1 MRIDRLDLIA
11 YGPFIGKSL
20 DLSDGASGLHLIYG
34 DNEAGKSTS
43 LRALIAWLFG
53 IPTHTTDNYLHSHS
67 QLRIGGKLRL
77 SGGEDIEFVRR
88 KGKKGTLLEPG
99 TDAPLDDSILLPFLP
114 VGIDENLFTKLYG
127 IDHGG
132 LIAGGKELLNQ
143 SGDLGQALFSAA
155 VGTASLRKIL
165 SDLRNSAEDIFKPRA
180 STKLVNQ
187 AISSFKEAQ
196 KRIKDSSLPVA
207 EWKRLQKE
215 LANTHSAIQQ
225 VEEDINGKSKEKSRL
240 DRLDRVKGALA
251 ERRGVMARIEVL
263 GEVLLLPEDFDEKHK
278 NASDNLQKVSEARDR
293 DEAKLSRLKE
303 ETEAL
308 NVRNELLDNEEAI
321 LAIHKELGAVETAIK
336 DRPQQDGK
344 RRLLRNEAE
353 QLLKGV
359 RPDLGIDNSDQLR
372 PLTNNKKWIS
382 GLAQKHSLLN
392 QKKEKAEATLRD
404 VEDEQETIK
413 KELGEQAQSNLD
425 LSELKAAVAD
435 ARKAGDLEQRLSDS
449 QKRASDEKSACE
461 GELSRL
467 GRFSGIIEALSRI
480 ALPVSETLD
489 RFERQFNELSENI
502 RDYGRRRKELE
513 GEQKQAEQDLKALLL
528 TSDVPTISEL
538 EGARSVRNTGW
549 NLIKRKYIE
558 EIDVEKEI
566 AGFASNSDLPTFYEQ
581 KVDVADHV
589 SDQLRLA
596 TDQVVKRA
604 DFEAKIENLKSRL
617 NDTIEEVIKANE
629 EKEVYQKE
637 WNSIWKP
644 LGVDSGSPREM
655 KQWLLRVDKLLSNVQ
670 AANTIS
676 GDARKL
682 SADCKVLKESVSLQ
696 ISRFDDSIDLQEM
709 SLEAMINLCEQR
721 IEREDAALERKRQLE
736 HSFNDTEIRIKRGR
750 EELTSIKNDLSIWVQ
765 EWGQA
770 IDGLGL
776 KHDVHPEQAT
786 EAFDQLLAYFD
797 KFDKSEELRRR
808 IYGID
813 QVAEKFEK
821 KVLKFADSIGF
832 KRNGQTAITIAAQLN
847 RDLNEARE
855 ARASLKKIESQ
866 EKEIREEIEDADI
879 TIRTAQYQLASL
891 RDQAS
896 VEADDELESAGEN
909 SRKTRDLQQKL
920 DTLEQELS
928 RNGDGLCIQELEKE
942 ASESDIDAIEGELER
957 VTSELKELQ
966 ANRDTLRDQ
975 RQTLQNEIR
984 AKDGSAVAA
993 NASEEAEQQLATMV
1007 FGVEQYLRLQIA
1019 ALILEQR
1026 IEDYRKKNQA
1036 PVLARAG
1043 EIFSKLTLS
1052 SYANLRD
1059 ELNKSGKPIL
1069 LGVRSNDVEVS
1080 VDRMSD
1086 GTRDQLFLSLR
1097 LATLEQHLSK
1107 GEPMPFV
1114 VDDILIGFDENRT
1127 RVCLEVLSKL
1137 ALSTQ
1142 VLLFTHH
1149 RRVLELAGELEAKAG
1164 IYNHELQLNGNRC

>member
-11 YGPFIGKSL
+11 YGPFTDKSL
-20 DLSDGASGLHLIYG
+20 NLSDGASGLHLIYG

-53 IPTHTTDNYLHSHS
+53 IPTRRTKDNYLHANP

-88 KGKKGTLLEPG
+88 KGTKGTLLEFG
-99 TDAPLDDSILLPFLP
+99 TDAVLDDSVLLPFLP
-114 VGIDENLFTKLYG
+114 GGIDENLFTKLYG
-127 IDHGG
+127 IDHSG
-132 LIAGGKELLNQ
+132 LVLGGKELLNQ

-155 VGTASLRKIL
+155 VGTASLREIL
-165 SDLRNSAEDIFKPRA
+165 TDLHNGAEELFKPRA
-180 STKLVNQ
+180 STKRVNQ
-187 AISSFKEAQ
+187 AISSFKDAQ
-196 KRIKDSSLPVA
+196 KRIKHSSLPVA
-207 EWKRLQKE
+207 EWKRLQKG
-215 LANTHSAIQQ
+215 LADTLSAIQK

-240 DRLDRVKGALA
+240 DRLNRVKGALA
-251 ERRGVMARIEVL
+251 ERRGIIVRIEEM
-263 GEVLLLPEDFDEKHK
+263 GEVLLLPEDFDEKRK
-278 NASDNLQKVSEARDR
+278 TASDNLQNASEARAR
-293 DEAKLSRLKE
+293 AEAKLFRLKE
-303 ETEAL
+303 ESETL

-321 LAIHKELGAVETAIK
+321 LAIHKELGAVETALK

-359 RPDLGIDNSDQLR
+359 RPDLGLDDSDQLR

-425 LSELKAAVAD
+425 LSELKAAVVA
-435 ARKAGDLEQRLSDS
+435 ARKAGDLEQRLGDS
-449 QKRASDEKSACE
+449 QKRALDEKAACE

-467 GRFSGIIEALSRI
+467 GRFSGTIEALLKI
-480 ALPVSETLD
+480 AMPVSETLD
-489 RFERQFNELSENI
+489 RFERKSDELSENI
-502 RDYGRRRKELE
+502 RDYDRRRKALE
-513 GEQKQAEQDLKALLL
+513 EEQKQAEQDLKALLL
-528 TSDVPTISEL
+528 TSNVPTISEL

-558 EIDVEKEI
+558 EIDVEKKI
-566 AGFASNSDLPTFYEQ
+566 AEFASDSDLPTFYEQ
-581 KVDVADHV
+581 KVDVADNV
-589 SDQLRLA
+589 SDRLRLA
-596 TDQVVKRA
+596 ADHVVKRA
-604 DFEAKIENLKSRL
+604 DLEAKIENLKSRH
-617 NDTIEEVIKANE
+617 NDITEDVRKANE
-629 EKEVYQKE
+629 EKEAYQKE
-637 WNSIWKP
+637 WNSIWEP
-644 LGVDSGSPREM
+644 LGVNPGSPREM

-670 AANTIS
+670 TANTVS

-682 SADCKVLKESVSLQ
+682 SGDCKALKESVSPQ
-696 ISRFDDSIDLQEM
+696 ISKFDDSIDLQEM
-709 SLEAMINLCEQR
+709 SLEAMINLCEHR
-721 IEREDAALERKRQLE
+721 IEREEAALERKRQLE
-736 HSFNDTEIRIKRGR
+736 HSLGDTEIRIKRAH
-750 EELTSIKNDLSIWVQ
+750 EEQTSIENDQANWAQ

-776 KHDVHPEQAT
+776 KPDVHPEQAT
-786 EAFDQLLAYFD
+786 EAFDQLLAFFD

-813 QVAEKFEK
+813 QVTEKFEK
-821 KVLKFADSIGF
+821 KVFEFADSIGF
-832 KRNGQTAITIAAQLN
+832 KRDDQEAITIAAQLN
-847 RDLNEARE
+847 RDLNDARE
-855 ARASLKKIESQ
+855 ARASLKKIETQ
-866 EKEIREEIEDADI
+866 KKEIKEEIEDADI
-879 TIRTAQYQLASL
+879 TIRTAQEQLASL
-891 RDQAS
+891 RDQAG
-896 VEADDELESAGEN
+896 VKTDDDLESAGES
-909 SRKTRDLQQKL
+909 SRKMRELQQKL
-920 DTLEQELS
+920 DTLEQELI
-928 RNGDGLCIQELEKE
+928 RNGDGLSIQELEQE
-942 ASESDIDAIEGELER
+942 ASESDIDAIEGERER
-957 VTSELKELQ
+957 VLSELKELQ

-975 RQTLQNEIR
+975 RQTLQNEIK

-1007 FGVEQYLRLQIA
+1007 SGVEQYLRLQIA

-1043 EIFSKLTLS
+1043 ELFSKLTVG

-1059 ELNKSGKPIL
+1059 ELDESGKPIL
-1069 LGVRSNDVEVS
+1069 LGVRPDDVEVY
-1080 VDRMSD
+1080 VDGMSD
-1086 GTRDQLFLSLR
+1086 GTRDQLYLSLR
-1097 LATLEQHLSK
+1097 LATIEQHLSK

-1114 VDDILIGFDENRT
+1114 VDDILIGFDDNRT
-1127 RVCLEVLSKL
+1127 KVCLEVLAEL

-1164 IYNHELQLNGNRC
+1164 IYNYELH